1 MTMVP
6 WVEKYRPQLLE
17 NIVLSD
23 DNKTIFQTM
32 LDESR
37 FPNLLFYG
45 PPGTGKTTS
54 ILSLIHMYQVRH
66 KETNQG
72 LVLHLNASDDR
83 GIDVIRSQIY
93 TFVTSKHVLGKGT
106 KFVILDEVDCMTKT
120 AQQALRYLLHY
131 PSVRFCLIA
140 NYVSK
145 IEESLESE
153 VMTIRFDHL
162 PKEHILALLE
172 RIALKE
178 SLEIPKERFVEIQ
191 LFYGSDIRSMIN
203 YMQSNPTVKKIT
215 GPILWNELTQYIH
228 EKENVNTI
236 MMHLHTMSQD
246 YSIDTN
252 TLLKEWITYALLH
265 NHFNV
270 NPKDIKYAMHALEVS
285 SHATTLLILTLLS

>member
-1 MTMVP
+1 MNMVP

-17 NIVLSD
+17 HIVLSE

-32 LDESR
+32 IDESR

-45 PPGTGKTTS
+45 PPGTGKTTT

-66 KETNQG
+66 KEMNQG

-162 PKEHILALLE
+162 PKKHILSLLE
-172 RIALKE
+172 KIALNE
-178 SLEIPKERFVEIQ
+178 SLTISKEQLAEIQ

-203 YMQSNPTVKKIT
+203 YMQSNPTIHKIT
-215 GPILWNELTQYIH
+215 GPSLWNELTQYIN

-236 MMHLHTMSQD
+236 IQHLHRISQE
-246 YSIDTN
+246 YSMDTK

-265 NHFNV
+265 NQFKA
-270 NPKDIKYAMHALEVS
+270 NPIDIKNAMHSLEVS